1 MDAGRARSRAW
12 EITIDFI
19 ETVAFAAVAGAL
31 ASLALAALAL
41 LLAASAEAAEG
52 GMDAR
57 AARSGT
63 LLLRTKGGGEA
74 VPAPLVATDVQMKV
88 AGLIARVRVTQR
100 FGNPSGGWQ
109 EGVYVFP
116 LPENAA
122 VDALSLRVGTR
133 TVDGVIRERE
143 AARHTYEKA
152 RDAGQRGAL
161 VEQERPNLF
170 TTSVANIGP
179 GETVEVAIEYQQTL
193 RYDAGQFTL
202 RFPLAITPRY
212 IPDGPVPQ
220 AALVERHQAAA
231 TPLRFAGLGPS
242 GWALGTDA
250 VPDAERIT
258 PPVPHPATL
267 GERVLNPVSIE
278 IELDAGLPLALLES
292 RSHDLRVE
300 RRSDGRFRM
309 TLAAG
314 AVPSDRDFELA
325 WRPSAGQ
332 APRAAL
338 FQEQRDGA
346 TYALLMVMPPD
357 AGGRAARLPRE
368 AVFVIDTS
376 GSMEGASIVQAREAL
391 TLALA
396 RLQPG
401 DTFNVIEFNSVT
413 RKLFPAAQ
421 PVTSQ
426 SLEVARRWVS
436 GLRATGGTE
445 MRAALGEALDGREHH
460 ERLRQVVF
468 LTDGA
473 VGNEEQ
479 LFGLIR
485 SRLGAS
491 RLFTVGIG
499 AAPNSHFM
507 TRAAQLGG
515 GTFTYIGRIEDV
527 AAKMGA
533 LFAKLEAPVLR
544 DVAIDWPA
552 GVEAWPRRI
561 PDLYLGEPVVV
572 AARIV
577 GAAGSV
583 TLRGERAGAI
593 WTQTL
598 ALDGGGQD
606 PGVGKL
612 WARHKIDALI
622 DAERDA
628 ERDAGRDAG
637 AAASL
642 RSEIVKVALAHELV
656 SRYTSLVAVDTTPAR
671 PAGEPLEGGMLPVNL
686 PHGMVHEAVFGE
698 LPQTA
703 TPAQWHLLLATL
715 ALVAALLLSAL
726 RPRRTA
732 QWSA

>member
-1 MDAGRARSRAW
+1 MDAGRTRSRAW

-31 ASLALAALAL
+31 ASLALAAIAL
-41 LLAASAEAAEG
+41 VLAAGAEAAEG
-52 GMDAR
+52 GMR
-57 AARSGT
+57 PQEARSGT
-63 LLLRTKGGGEA
+63 LILRTKGGGDGA
-74 VPAPLVATDVQMKV
+74 PAPLVATDVSMKV
-88 AGLIARVRVTQR
+88 TGMIARTRVTQR
-100 FGNPSGGWQ
+100 FTNPSSGWQ

-122 VDALSLRVGTR
+122 VDALALRIGER

-143 AARHTYEKA
+143 AARQTYERA
-152 RDAGQRGAL
+152 REAGRRTAL

-170 TTSVANIGP
+170 TTSVANVGP

-193 RYDAGQFTL
+193 RYDAGRFSL

-212 IPDGPVPQ
+212 IPG
-220 AALVERHQAAA
+220 AAASHAPLIERHQSAAA
-231 TPLRFAGLGPS
+231 PLRFAGLGPA
-242 GWALGTDA
+242 GWALDTDA
-250 VPDAERIT
+250 VPDAARIT

-267 GERVLNPVSIE
+267 ADGPLNPVSID
-278 IELDAGLPLALLES
+278 IELDAGMPLALLES
-292 RSHDLRVE
+292 PSHDLVVQRNG
-300 RRSDGRFRM
+300 DGRFRLN
-309 TLAAG
+309 LAAG
-314 AVPSDRDFELA
+314 PVASDRDFELA
-325 WRPSAGQ
+325 WRPSAGH

-338 FQEQRDGA
+338 FQETRAGA
-346 TYALLMVMPPD
+346 TYALVMVMPPD
-357 AGGRAARLPRE
+357 AGQAAARLPRE

-376 GSMEGASIVQAREAL
+376 GSMEGGSIAQAREAL
-391 TLALA
+391 ALALA

-421 PVTSQ
+421 PVRAQT
-426 SLEVARRWVS
+426 LDAARRWVR

-445 MRAALGEALDGREHH
+445 MAAALAEALDGREHH

-473 VGNEEQ
+473 VGNEDQ
-479 LFGLIR
+479 LFRLIR

-499 AAPNSHFM
+499 AAPNAHFM
-507 TRAAQLGG
+507 SRAAQLGG

-572 AARIV
+572 AARLA
-577 GAAGSV
+577 GPAATV
-583 TLRGERAGAI
+583 TVQGERAGAA
-593 WTQTL
+593 WTQRL
-598 ALDGGGQD
+598 ALAGGGEEA
-606 PGVGKL
+606 GVGKL
-612 WARHKIDALI
+612 WARDKIDALM

-628 ERDAGRDAG
+628 AEKETFKG
-637 AAASL
+637 
-642 RSEIVKVALAHELV
+642 EIVKVALDHGLV
-656 SRYTSLVAVDTTPAR
+656 SKYTSLVAVDTTPAR
-671 PAGEPLEGGMLPVNL
+671 PAGEPLDAAMLPVNL

-703 TPAQWHLLLATL
+703 TPAHLHALFGALALLA
-715 ALVAALLLSAL
+715 AALLWPL
-726 RPRRTA
+726 RARRA
-732 QWSA
+732 AV